1 MPSIYI
7 KDNRIYYQAF
17 SNIYYRTIYIMK
29 TTNKLYS
36 VQIHFDRYN
45 FTVVIFRRKA
55 FTLLTLLHYFLYPR
69 EK

>member
-36 VQIHFDRYN
+36 VHIHFDRYN
-45 FTVVIFRRKA
+45 FGYDTFRLKGV
-55 FTLLTLLHYFLYPR
+55 LLTLLYLPH
-69 EK
+69 KN